1 MGDLEAEPSTV
12 KDLTLSGE
20 VFSLGRAPTSVLQ
33 VPSEGVE
40 AKQLQSDAL
49 AVFAGSQ
56 GQGETVRVVSSS
68 ATVLQAQGGVP
79 EKVSVSQSV
88 EAPCEGPPR
97 PVVGVAA
104 EASAVDVT
112 MMEPRPGSSSFAEC
126 LALLRSSGL
135 VEWGSRST
143 RPCLAD
149 ASSKQTGYWNFGVQV
164 RDRSAVTS
172 VTRNFPEVV
181 RALNGF
187 LKQWWPTGTWNAVCV
202 SLCVQTLPHR
212 DLANLPGSLNYN
224 VALGDFRDGQLWLEE
239 PTGDVPCFIRE
250 LGVELSGRL
259 VCTKE
264 TPFAFNGALWH
275 ATMPWQ
281 GERWALTAYTLPEV
295 SPAALAGL
303 NFPHQTVEIPRVSE
317 SVHVPTPAA
326 PRFFLDICSGYA
338 SPLSQALKEHGVPV
352 LSIDVLLDASHDLLQ
367 DAFYEKVLRICFS
380 GKCSMA
386 HGSPPCGEYS
396 RLKLM
401 DKDGP
406 PPVRSPEFLD
416 GLPDNT
422 PVMQEKVLTSFT
434 LLSRT
439 VQLLMAVYQS
449 GGHTSLEQPRNAM
462 SWLEPVV
469 RRYLQEVSADVNVVA
484 ACMFGMPYLKHWI
497 FASSWRPLQALACV
511 CPHGRDAHHKVL
523 GQRDADGTYVSRQT
537 ALYPAR
543 LAEVYAEKVLPL
555 FPAPAEGVQLS
566 IPDAVACIPTRPLK
580 SFPRASQDGG
590 GIYSVPDWAEPQPGV
605 EDVFSGLR
613 PQLQRFMLENK
624 IPNRLSAQTKEASTS
639 PLFTEAEVSDLREIW
654 NGWFK
659 AQGHEAPAWDVPEG
673 QPYALH
679 ALRKLAQVMHD
690 PDEALWPA
698 LLAGVP
704 TGVRHDIPASGVF
717 VPVASSAAPALDEH
731 DFLLCTGNWKGAED
745 DPALLERLLEKEV
758 QAGFLEEVPDLQT
771 AQDRWPQLAIGK
783 ANIVHALGRDP
794 RLIIDP
800 TVSGLNPACHI
811 PEKFCLPGLHDVQ
824 CGVPI
829 RGSSAEL
836 AACTLDIS
844 AAHKTM
850 RVRES
855 ERGLL
860 GVRLGKRLFL
870 YRVAP
875 FGAKFSAHWWQR
887 LAAFFVRCSHRLI
900 WVAHILMMYVDDAL
914 LYQDAQ
920 MLPVSAAVVIGF
932 CQTFG
937 FPLSWRKLQL
947 AATVQFIGWEL
958 HFRAEAFC
966 LPAPKVQKL
975 LEAVNFVLKATKLC
989 RKDLERIIGLLHWV
1003 VQISPTLRPWLCSL
1017 YHDMERPLATNFSFS
1032 AFAWQQLPTCLDS
1045 DMIFSRTPPGTSIR
1059 VGSRLLSVR
1068 HVDVK
1073 CKADLTQVQFT
1084 GKRLWA
1090 RVADP
1095 TTDRR
1100 KLSSLSISFLSFWRD
1115 WCEQPQILRPLNATP
1130 FEPSV
1135 KLAADACASGQN
1147 VGIGGWVEFP
1157 GQPRLW
1163 FAERFEVSDFS
1174 QWGISMQSPA
1184 NLDIVCYE
1192 TLAQIALVHVFATS
1206 CVGGRCRVRIPSW
1219 SDNTGTEAVCTK
1231 LFTTVQPLAAFV
1243 QQLAIHAWRSHV
1255 ELDTSHISGCHND
1268 KADFLSRWD
1277 GVSALPEE
1285 WLPAYRVS
1293 CALPVL
1299 WAYNHDIRLF
1309 PPEARLLW
1317 ELPLNK
1323 WRELSQ

>member
-1 MGDLEAEPSTV
+1 MAGLSDGEDADFQLIPSYLGGGEAFPPLCPSSEAPVSTGTTTMAQLLAEVNIPVSMHPDFLPFTPQEFALVSVDLQGLDAFLQGLTFPGDISEPLLTARVRLLWQRCQALSQGPKPKAASSAPGISPVSDASWVEAFPKKLSPELVKSLVQRFESRYPSEIICPETMPSQRLLALTAKQIQDKHWKWIHWKYRMSEDMLEQQLLQRPAKMARLELEKIVFDEVPSRDVSAQGMGRHTMQSFLELQAVALAMCGAAHLHTLREYNRRFLSKAFERFPSE
-12 KDLTLSGE
+12 SG
-20 VFSLGRAPTSVLQ
+20 LRAPSAQEALQADQKLWQGIAHLYNHEQWTLDNAIHEVVVVRSEVQQLLQPRPALPKFFNEVLRGGKGRERGPFKGAGKGKKGPEDRQ
-33 VPSEGVE
+33 RNQVNAGGLSLRLAQWYSGKGGERKNLCREYQWGRCKRGRDCKFEHLCGVMAVPGKPCLGEHSAKDHKVPSEGVE

-135 VEWGSRST
+135 VEWGR
-143 RPCLAD
+143 
-149 ASSKQTGYWNFGVQV
+149 
-164 RDRSAVTS
+164 
-172 VTRNFPEVV
+172 
-181 RALNGF
+181 
-187 LKQWWPTGTWNAVCV
+187 
-202 SLCVQTLPHR
+202 
-212 DLANLPGSLNYN
+212 
-224 VALGDFRDGQLWLEE
+224 DFRDGQLWLEE

-566 IPDAVACIPTRPLK
+566 IPDAVACIPTR
-580 SFPRASQDGG
+580 
-590 GIYSVPDWAEPQPGV
+590 V

-745 DPALLERLLEKEV
+745 DPALLERRCRTFKLRKI
-758 QAGFLEEVPDLQT
+758 AGLSLRLVRLT
-771 AQDRWPQLAIGK
+771 LCMRWDAT
-783 ANIVHALGRDP
+783 H
-794 RLIIDP
+794 
-800 TVSGLNPACHI
+800 
-811 PEKFCLPGLHDVQ
+811 
-824 CGVPI
+824 
-829 RGSSAEL
+829 GSSL
-836 AACTLDIS
+836 IPRYLD
-844 AAHKTM
+844 
-850 RVRES
+850 
-855 ERGLL
+855 
-860 GVRLGKRLFL
+860 
-870 YRVAP
+870 
-875 FGAKFSAHWWQR
+875 
-887 LAAFFVRCSHRLI
+887 
-900 WVAHILMMYVDDAL
+900 
-914 LYQDAQ
+914 
-920 MLPVSAAVVIGF
+920 
-932 CQTFG
+932 
-937 FPLSWRKLQL
+937 
-947 AATVQFIGWEL
+947 
-958 HFRAEAFC
+958 
-966 LPAPKVQKL
+966 
-975 LEAVNFVLKATKLC
+975 
-989 RKDLERIIGLLHWV
+989 
-1003 VQISPTLRPWLCSL
+1003 
-1017 YHDMERPLATNFSFS
+1017 
-1032 AFAWQQLPTCLDS
+1032 
-1045 DMIFSRTPPGTSIR
+1045 
-1059 VGSRLLSVR
+1059 
-1068 HVDVK
+1068 
-1073 CKADLTQVQFT
+1073 
-1084 GKRLWA
+1084 
-1090 RVADP
+1090 
-1095 TTDRR
+1095 
-1100 KLSSLSISFLSFWRD
+1100 
-1115 WCEQPQILRPLNATP
+1115 
-1130 FEPSV
+1130 
-1135 KLAADACASGQN
+1135 
-1147 VGIGGWVEFP
+1147 
-1157 GQPRLW
+1157 
-1163 FAERFEVSDFS
+1163 
-1174 QWGISMQSPA
+1174 
-1184 NLDIVCYE
+1184 
-1192 TLAQIALVHVFATS
+1192 
-1206 CVGGRCRVRIPSW
+1206 
-1219 SDNTGTEAVCTK
+1219 
-1231 LFTTVQPLAAFV
+1231 
-1243 QQLAIHAWRSHV
+1243 
-1255 ELDTSHISGCHND
+1255 
-1268 KADFLSRWD
+1268 
-1277 GVSALPEE
+1277 
-1285 WLPAYRVS
+1285 
-1293 CALPVL
+1293 
-1299 WAYNHDIRLF
+1299 
-1309 PPEARLLW
+1309 
-1317 ELPLNK
+1317 
-1323 WRELSQ
+1323 